1 MSNHLILA
9 SSSPRRQALLKQV
22 NIPFTVR
29 KTDVDESQITT
40 NDPVEKVK
48 QLSMLKGKAT
58 SLLDD
63 REVILSADTVVSF
76 DHQILEKPKDKQD
89 AHRMLS
95 LLSGSV
101 HEVFTGVTIRS
112 AEKEITFA
120 QETEVEF
127 WSLTESEIEEYISSG
142 EPFDKAGAYGIQG
155 LGAMLVKKINGDYF
169 NVLGLPI
176 SGVCRELKGFFP
188 WINNSGN

>member
-169 NVLGLPI
+169 NVMGLPI
-176 SGVCRELKGFFP
+176 SRVCRELKGFFP

>member
-1 MSNHLILA
+1 MTKQLILA

-22 NIPFTVR
+22 NIPFSIR
-29 KTDVDESQITT
+29 KPNVDESQIMT

-48 QLSMLKGKAT
+48 QLSLLKGNAT
-58 SLLDD
+58 SLLEDN
-63 REVILSADTVVSF
+63 EVILSADTVVSY

-89 AHRMLS
+89 AFKMLS

-120 QETEVEF
+120 QETEVKF
-127 WSLTESEIEEYISSG
+127 WPLSESEINNYIASG

-155 LGAMLVKKINGDYF
+155 MGAILVKKINGDYF
-169 NVLGLPI
+169 NVMGLPI
-176 SGVCRELKGFFP
+176 SRVCRELREFSILP
-188 WINNSGN
+188 Y